1 MNKQE
6 RQRDNKLN
14 TIKNNSLPKKQNRH
28 ISQNNGKFNKNVAVT
43 GFRLLKYRMTSTFN
57 LKTH

>member
-6 RQRDNKLN
+6 RQRDNKPN

-28 ISQNNGKFNKNVAVT
+28 ISQNKEKFNKNVAVI
-43 GFRLLKYRMTSTFN
+43 GFRLLK
-57 LKTH
+57 